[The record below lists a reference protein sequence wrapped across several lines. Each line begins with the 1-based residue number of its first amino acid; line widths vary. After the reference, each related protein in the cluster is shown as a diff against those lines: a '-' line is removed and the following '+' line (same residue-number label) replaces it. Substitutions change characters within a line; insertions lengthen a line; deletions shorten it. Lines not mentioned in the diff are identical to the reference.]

1 MRKSIKTMVGI
12 RVAAAFLSVLLFSVL
27 TTKNIIKI
35 TDSEEARI
43 EVNDLLTRA
52 QKAQAAHYKWASNLS
67 NALYA
72 NTEFTGSTDPTSCV
86 LGQWIYGDTE
96 TNDEI
101 ILDLRAQMESLHR
114 ELHESS
120 VYVLKLM
127 ETDPNQAQDY
137 YQETL
142 LTNLGILVN
151 LLDSVIERGTLLNEM
166 GIENMRK
173 TVSTMHI
180 VTAAGLVLS
189 LLCLLSLVIYVI
201 RRVVKPILII
211 TNKTKPLQEG
221 CLKLEL
227 DYHNND
233 EIGDLAQNLKYSLE
247 QTNQYVEDIN
257 RIMHHLSMGDFDVTT
272 SVPFIGD
279 FRSIEDS
286 INSFTASLSLAMAN
300 INKVERQIFSN
311 AQNLSSSAHLLSEGV
326 TEQASAVDELSVTLN
341 DLSQSA
347 KQNLQLSFDVRN
359 NAQLTGNQVNIS
371 SQQMTQLVDAM
382 RNISV
387 TSSEIE
393 KIISTIENISFQ
405 TNILA
410 LNATVEASRAGESG
424 KGFAVVAAE
433 VRSLAGQSDQAAKAT
448 RELIESSVQA
458 AEKGN
463 QIVEEV
469 SETLQKTLKL
479 VLQSNNAIGEI
490 ADAVQ
495 TEATAISQVA
505 EGLEQISAVVQ
516 TNSTNS
522 EKSAEVST
530 ELFNQVNLLRDQTCK
545 FRLKQKNSGIDR

>member
-1 MRKSIKTMVGI
+1 MRKSIKTVVGI

-27 TTKNIIKI
+27 TTKNIIKM
-35 TDSEEARI
+35 TDSEEAII
-43 EVNDLLTRA
+43 EVNALLTRA

-86 LGQWIYGDTE
+86 LGQWIYGDTG
-96 TNDEI
+96 TDDEV
-101 ILDLRAQMESLHR
+101 ILDLRNQLESLHR
-114 ELHESS
+114 ELHESA
-120 VYVLKLM
+120 VYVLKLI
-127 ETDPNQAQDY
+127 ETDPKQAQDY

-142 LTNLGILVN
+142 LNNLGILVN
-151 LLDSVIERGTLLNEM
+151 LLDSVIERGTLLNDM
-166 GIENMRK
+166 GIENMQK

-189 LLCLLSLVIYVI
+189 ILCLLSLVIYVMK
-201 RRVVKPILII
+201 RVVKPILII

-233 EIGDLAQNLKYSLE
+233 EIGDLAQNLKHSLE

-257 RIMHHLSMGDFDVTT
+257 RIMHHLSMGDFDVAT

-286 INSFTASLSLAMAN
+286 INSFTTSLSSAMAN
-300 INKVERQIFSN
+300 INKVEHQIFSN
-311 AQNLSSSAHLLSEGV
+311 AQNLSNSAQLLSEGV
-326 TEQASAVDELSVTLN
+326 TEQASAVDELSVTLH
-341 DLSQSA
+341 DLSSSA

-371 SQQMTQLVDAM
+371 SQQMAQLVDAM

-410 LNATVEASRAGESG
+410 LNAAVEASRAGESG

-433 VRSLAGQSDQAAKAT
+433 VRRLAGQSDQAAKAT

-469 SETLQKTLKL
+469 SETLQKTLNL

-516 TNSTNS
+516 TNSANS

-530 ELFNQVNLLRDQTCK
+530 ELFNQVNLLQNQTCK
-545 FRLKQKNSGIDR
+545 FQLKQKNSGIDR

>member
-27 TTKNIIKI
+27 TTKNITKV

-101 ILDLRAQMESLHR
+101 ILDLRAQMEPLHR

-137 YQETL
+137 YQKTL

-189 LLCLLSLVIYVI
+189 LLCLLSLVIYVM

-221 CLKLEL
+221 CLNLEL

-387 TSSEIE
+387 TSGEIE

-410 LNATVEASRAGESG
+410 LNAAVEASRAGESG

-516 TNSTNS
+516 TNSANS